1 MYTCKEITQLALEKH
16 ERRLVWRERLGLRMH
31 YLFCAACA
39 RFEQQMQ
46 FLRQAA
52 RQYAGRHQ
60 AEAQETALT
69 PAARKRIRT
78 KLQDV

>member
-1 MYTCKEITQLALEKH
+1 MYSCKEVTQLALEKH
-16 ERRLVWRERLGLRMH
+16 ERRLAWRERLGLSIH

-52 RQYAGRHQ
+52 RQYGERHQ
-60 AEAQETALT
+60 AEGGETALT

-78 KLQDV
+78 RLHDA

>member
-1 MYTCKEITQLALEKH
+1 MYTCKEVTHLALERH
-16 ERRLVWRERLGLRMH
+16 ERRLTWRERLGLSIH

-39 RFEQQMQ
+39 RFGQQMQ

-52 RQYAGRHQ
+52 RQYGERHQ
-60 AEAQETALT
+60 AVEQQTALT